1 MEIGDLE
8 RDFGIHVVQDI
19 GVDQDSDLDTYAA
32 QLAAMDTI
40 ITVSNSTA
48 HLAGALGVQTFV
60 LLPTTPQWKWGGS
73 GEQSEWYS
81 HVVLRR
87 HEGGK
92 SLQQQIRR
100 IATDIAACADK
111 EN

>member
-8 RDFGIHVVQDI
+8 RDFGFHVVQDI

-32 QLAAMDTI
+32 QLAAMDII

-48 HLAGALGVQTFV
+48 HLDGALGVQTFV
-60 LLPTTPQWKWGGS
+60 LLPTTPQRKWGGR

-100 IATDIAACADK
+100 IATDIAADADK
-111 EN
+111 ER